1 MSERKEGLKAAME
14 AAEAAG
20 AMDPARARPAP
31 AAQLPLL
38 PAEVEPEE
46 DAEGDMSDV
55 LTTGAGPLDQA
66 LAEFGAGRGTPRRSA
81 GRPKGARNRST
92 EEWRKLLLSTHRSPL
107 LVLADIYSMPVEELA
122 ARLHCDRI
130 EAIKIQMAAARDVAP
145 YLHQRL
151 PQAVEITGDALP
163 MMVLQ
168 MPSAAAAPGDGA
180 VQVVDLTSEQYQQLS
195 GDARRELNAS
205 ELNATDQPI
214 DIAGENARDTTD

>member
-1 MSERKEGLKAAME
+1 ME

-38 PAEVEPEE
+38 PAEVEPEG

-66 LAEFGAGRGTPRRSA
+66 LADFGAGRGTPRRSA

-130 EAIKIQMAAARDVAP
+130 EAIKIQMTAARDVAP

-180 VQVVDLTSEQYQQLS
+180 VHVVDLTSEQYQQLS

-205 ELNATDQPI
+205 ELNVTDQPI
-214 DIAGENARDTTD
+214 DIAGENASDTTD

>member
-1 MSERKEGLKAAME
+1 
-14 AAEAAG
+14 
-20 AMDPARARPAP
+20 
-31 AAQLPLL
+31 
-38 PAEVEPEE
+38 
-46 DAEGDMSDV
+46 MSDV

-66 LAEFGAGRGTPRRSA
+66 LADFGAGRGTPRRSA

-130 EAIKIQMAAARDVAP
+130 EAIKIQMTAARDVAP

-180 VQVVDLTSEQYQQLS
+180 VHVVDLTSEQYQQLS

-205 ELNATDQPI
+205 ELNVTDQPI
-214 DIAGENARDTTD
+214 DIAGENASDTTD